1 MQNYNPKS
9 PIRLNILANWK
20 KLYARIV
27 RFKAVKLYMS
37 M

>member
-9 PIRLNILANWK
+9 LIRLNILANWK
-20 KLYARIV
+20 KLYVRIV